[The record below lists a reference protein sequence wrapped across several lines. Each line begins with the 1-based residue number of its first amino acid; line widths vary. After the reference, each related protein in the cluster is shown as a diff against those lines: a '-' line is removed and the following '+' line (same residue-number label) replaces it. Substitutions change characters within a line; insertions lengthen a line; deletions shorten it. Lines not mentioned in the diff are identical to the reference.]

1 MIEEKAMTVIVGL
14 GGTLRASSYSRMG
27 VEVALAMAEQQGA
40 ETHLLDVKAL
50 DLPMYDADLE
60 ISDYPQPRLIV
71 DFLELHRR
79 ADVFLWSCPSYH
91 GTVTGSFKNA
101 IDFIEFLADDE
112 RPYLTGRAVGL
123 IAVNDIPPVD
133 TMRTIARE
141 LRAWASP
148 STVVLKKTDFAAD
161 GSIQNEVALRR
172 LNRVVTELL
181 GFCR

>member
-1 MIEEKAMTVIVGL
+1 MTVVVGL
-14 GGTLRASSYSRMG
+14 GGTLRSRSYSRLG
-27 VEVALAMAEQQGA
+27 LEIALKMAEQAGA

-50 DLPMYDADLE
+50 DLPMYDADFE
-60 ISDYPQPRLIV
+60 ISDYPQPQVIE
-71 DFLELHRR
+71 DFLALHRR
-79 ADVFLWSCPSYH
+79 ADVFLWSSPSYH

-141 LRAWASP
+141 LRAWVSP
-148 STVVLKKTDFAAD
+148 STVVLRKTDFNAD
-161 GSIQNEVALRR
+161 GSIHDEAKLRR

-181 GFCR
+181 GFVR